1 MVGKIITKTTT
12 INFQIKTFGLYAV
25 SITAR
30 CQSGK
35 LLGLR
40 GGENLR
46 VEIDD
51 IQLRE
56 VPSEDKP
63 QYVDIPPTWNGT
75 ELKGL
80 AKTVIFILA
89 LDKGDHTLKFVPTP
103 SATIETYTITPIQN
117 PQDIT
122 LTLNNQ
128 AEDGNRRPWYTF
140 VLVNLPLQ
148 SLSADITVD
157 WHLFDGDD
165 VKLVVDGNIEE
176 NAENKHW
183 KNWIWHATLG
193 QIFSGAKREKKT
205 FTKQLLKGIHY
216 IELWADKKPTL
227 HSVNLNLGDYTP
239 KRIPTVEDPRWTG
252 DFSDDTEQILL
263 ARLILGEMEG
273 QSQQAKIGAG
283 FTVLNRFRKK
293 RSHWGYTLHEIILKD
308 AQYDAFWNEDTTP
321 KVKNPLDHVSRAEW
335 ENCYKIAGQ
344 ILSGAISDPTSG
356 ATHFYSIAINSDF
369 PSWAT
374 DDVYKTKI
382 GITYFYELE
391 R

>member
-103 SATIETYTITPIQN
+103 SATI
-117 PQDIT
+117 
-122 LTLNNQ
+122 
-128 AEDGNRRPWYTF
+128 
-140 VLVNLPLQ
+140 
-148 SLSADITVD
+148 
-157 WHLFDGDD
+157 
-165 VKLVVDGNIEE
+165 
-176 NAENKHW
+176 
-183 KNWIWHATLG
+183 
-193 QIFSGAKREKKT
+193 
-205 FTKQLLKGIHY
+205 
-216 IELWADKKPTL
+216 
-227 HSVNLNLGDYTP
+227 P
-239 KRIPTVEDPRWTG
+239 KRFMASNISASTTKSQNIPRVI
-252 DFSDDTEQILL
+252 FQLS
-263 ARLILGEMEG
+263 LI
-273 QSQQAKIGAG
+273 
-283 FTVLNRFRKK
+283 
-293 RSHWGYTLHEIILKD
+293 
-308 AQYDAFWNEDTTP
+308 
-321 KVKNPLDHVSRAEW
+321 
-335 ENCYKIAGQ
+335 
-344 ILSGAISDPTSG
+344 AISGPRFLSITRYG
-356 ATHFYSIAINSDF
+356 ANWRRTA
-369 PSWAT
+369 
-374 DDVYKTKI
+374 
-382 GITYFYELE
+382 
-391 R
+391 